1 MLTEFKHHLNG
12 YLAPNAETSSLREI
26 VEFNKKH
33 PAPYPQEI
41 LEDVEQTAGAITS
54 PTHLANKDAITA
66 VLRGRLEQFMT
77 DNGLDAILVSSSPFD
92 FGIALPAFAGFPAI
106 SVPAGRDAKS
116 TPQGTTLY
124 TKKGQECTI
133 LSLARMLESE
143 EKLKRTSPSF
153 LFSPE
158 PTPITEV

>member
-12 YLAPNAETSSLREI
+12 YLAPNTETSSLREI
-26 VEFNKKH
+26 VEFNTEH

-41 LEDVEQTAGAITS
+41 LEDVDQTAGAITS

-66 VLRGRLEQFMT
+66 VLRGRLERFM
-77 DNGLDAILVSSSPFD
+77 DANALDAILVSSSP

-106 SVPAGRDAKS
+106 NVPAGRDAQS
-116 TPQGTTLY
+116 TPQGATLY